1 MPSLHWTK
9 DGRQLGH
16 SRGVTVEN
24 GGNTLN
30 IYPFLRQDAG
40 LYVCHAKNSLG
51 SKQSSA
57 DVRVRHSS
65 PPKIAVAPA
74 NVQTRLGETVNF
86 QCRATGEPQPKIV
99 WQFNGSPVPTV
110 RGHYEISSQNTLYVN
125 DVTQADSGHYTC
137 QAVNEAGA
145 VSVDATLTITNVTP
159 RPRPAIPG
167 FPSGRLQPT
176 SIIVSRE
183 LIESSIRRATLNV
196 DRAINSTREHLYDGK
211 PKSPSE
217 LLALFRFPGRY
228 LKIFLKMSALET
240 N

>member
-1 MPSLHWTK
+1 M
-9 DGRQLGH
+9 
-16 SRGVTVEN
+16 EN
-24 GGNTLN
+24 GGTTLS

-40 LYVCHAKNSLG
+40 LYVCHAKNTLG
-51 SKQSSA
+51 VKQASA

-74 NVQTRLGETVNF
+74 NVQARLGETINF
-86 QCRATGEPQPKIV
+86 QCRAVGEPQPKIV

-110 RGHYEISSQNTLYVN
+110 RGHYEISTQNTLYVN
-125 DVTQADSGHYTC
+125 EITQADVGHYTC

-145 VSVDATLTITNVTP
+145 VSVDASLSITSAQPTP
-159 RPRPAIPG
+159 RPRPGGPT
-167 FPSGRLQPT
+167 FPPGRLQPT

-196 DRAINSTREHLYDGK
+196 DRAINATRQHLYDGK

-217 LLALFRFPGRY
+217 LLALFRFPGELAYCRIINAQG
-228 LKIFLKMSALET
+228 LRDLERSRSSS
-240 N
+240 